1 MTVFLLALLV
11 LATGYLLGSIPFSVL
26 VARSAGVDILATGS
40 GNPGATNVL
49 RTMGKIPGYLV
60 FSLDFLKGFT
70 AAFWPVVFQ
79 GDSGVYPWL
88 SIIGLTGAILGHSF
102 SLFLKFRGGKGVAA
116 TVGGVLAIQP
126 WVILTG
132 ILLWLI
138 TFFSTRYVSL
148 ASIVLG
154 VSLPVS
160 SWFLQDF
167 IGDFLFML
175 ALAILILRRH
185 RANIRRLLKGEENR
199 F

>member
-1 MTVFLLALLV
+1 
-11 LATGYLLGSIPFSVL
+11 
-26 VARSAGVDILATGS
+26 
-40 GNPGATNVL
+40 
-49 RTMGKIPGYLV
+49 
-60 FSLDFLKGFT
+60 
-70 AAFWPVVFQ
+70 VVFQ

-175 ALAILILRRH
+175 ALAILILGRH